1 MNLTRD
7 DIHRLVD
14 SLPEGDLTAVGEYLQ
29 SRQTADSD
37 ALLNSLMAAPWDD
50 EPESPEEAAAVR
62 EAYEDV
68 RNGNLVSDEELD
80 SLLKE

>member
-29 SRQTADSD
+29 SLQTADSD

-50 EPESPEEAAAVR
+50 EPESPEEAAAVPKAR
-62 EAYEDV
+62 GLRRCQE
-68 RNGNLVSDEELD
+68 RQPG
-80 SLLKE
+80 KR

>member
-1 MNLTRD
+1 MNLTRE

-14 SLPEGDLTAVGEYLQ
+14 SLHEGDLPTVGEYLQ
-29 SRQTADSD
+29 SFQSIGSD
-37 ALLNSLMAAPWDD
+37 ELLNSLMAAPWDD

-68 RNGNLVSDEELD
+68 RSGNLVRDEELD
-80 SLLKE
+80 SLLEG

>member
-1 MNLTRD
+1 MNLTRE

-14 SLPEGDLTAVGEYLQ
+14 SLPEDDLPTVGKYLQ
-29 SRQTADSD
+29 SLQSIGSD
-37 ALLNSLMAAPWDD
+37 ELLNSLMAAPWDD

-68 RNGNLVSDEELD
+68 RNGNLVSD
-80 SLLKE
+80 